1 MYGEILPQDKL
12 SIAIVGSRMPDQY
25 GRLMAESLSGEPTS
39 LGVTIVSGMARGID
53 SICSV

>member
-25 GRLMAESLSGEPTS
+25 GRLMAELSGEPTS